1 MTLTDLTYG
10 NDKLKGDAFDIPMVQ
25 LMTLRAASLESIYNF
40 LLGTSTDVW
49 LRDAENNVK

>member
-1 MTLTDLTYG
+1 MRG
-10 NDKLKGDAFDIPMVQ
+10 NKMQFIIGLVIKEVILD
-25 LMTLRAASLESIYNF
+25 TAASLESIYNF

>member
-10 NDKLKGDAFDIPMVQ
+10 NDKLKSDAFDIPMVQ

-40 LLGTSTDVW
+40 LLGTNTDVW

>member
-10 NDKLKGDAFDIPMVQ
+10 NDKLKCEAFDIPMVQ